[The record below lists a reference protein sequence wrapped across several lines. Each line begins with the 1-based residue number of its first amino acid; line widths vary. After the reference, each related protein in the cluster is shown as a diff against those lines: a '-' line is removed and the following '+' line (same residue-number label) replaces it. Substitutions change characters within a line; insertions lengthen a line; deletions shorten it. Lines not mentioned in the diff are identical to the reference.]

1 MKLFKDKDNK
11 KNLHLIMEFFEAN
24 EKYINERIKVYLR
37 KKLLRYL
44 FDPIFIRE
52 RYNSKK
58 RYS

>member
-1 MKLFKDKDNK
+1 
-11 KNLHLIMEFFEAN
+11 MEFFEAN